1 MMIMMIVRWRTLMM
15 RMTTKLL
22 LLISCSL
29 DYHIIIIG
37 ISTRIIHTYITHSM
51 RMHFELCT
59 MTFYFSYVFFLF
71 AVLIV
76 L

>member
-15 RMTTKLL
+15 RMTTK